1 MTGMQYP
8 LVLSFKIIAL
18 APQIYIRDA
27 QGQELLY
34 VKQKLL
40 KLKESIRVF
49 SDSGQSRQLYEL
61 GADRILDFS
70 PRFTFRDTS
79 GQVVGAVKRQG
90 ARSLLK
96 ASYDVFGPHD
106 QPVARI
112 EEENPWIKLLDGLLG
127 EIPIVGALT
136 GYFLNPKY
144 RVQELAT
151 QRTMLRVT
159 KHRSFLE
166 SRFEINRA
174 DASLDEASE
183 TAVLLAILVMVL
195 LERERG

>member
-1 MTGMQYP
+1 MQYP
-8 LVLSFKIIAL
+8 LELSFKIIAL
-18 APQIYIRDA
+18 APQIYVKDA

-40 KLKESIRVF
+40 KLKEKIRVF
-49 SDSGQSRQLYEL
+49 SDSGQTRQLYEL
-61 GADRILDFS
+61 DADRILDFS
-70 PRFTFRDTS
+70 PRFTFRDAS
-79 GQVVGAVKRQG
+79 GQMVGAVKRQG

-96 ASYDVFGPHD
+96 ASYEVFGPD
-106 QPVARI
+106 DRPVARI
-112 EEENPWIKLLDGLLG
+112 SEENPWIKLLDALIGS
-127 EIPIVGALT
+127 IPIIGAFT

-144 RVQELAT
+144 GVQDLVS

-166 SRFEINRA
+166 SRFEIERIET
-174 DASLDEASE
+174 SLGEASE
-183 TAVLLAILVMVL
+183 RAALLAILVMVL

>member
-1 MTGMQYP
+1 MQYP
-8 LVLSFKIIAL
+8 LELSFKIIAL
-18 APQIYIRDA
+18 APQIYVKDA

-34 VKQKLL
+34 VRQKLL
-40 KLKESIRVF
+40 KLKEKIRVF
-49 SDSGQSRQLYEL
+49 SDSGETRQLYEL
-61 GADRILDFS
+61 NADRILDFS

-79 GQVVGAVKRQG
+79 GQMVGAVKRQG

-96 ASYDVFGPHD
+96 ASYEIFGPD
-106 QPVARI
+106 DRPIARI
-112 EEENPWIKLLDGLLG
+112 AEENPWIKLLDALLG
-127 EIPIVGALT
+127 GIPIIGAFT

-144 RVQELAT
+144 GVQDLAS

-166 SRFEINRA
+166 SRFEIERLET
-174 DASLDEASE
+174 SLGEASE
-183 TAVLLAILVMVL
+183 MAVLLAILVMVL

>member
-1 MTGMQYP
+1 MQYP
-8 LVLSFKIIAL
+8 LELSFKIIAL
-18 APQIYIRDA
+18 APQIYVKDA

-34 VKQKLL
+34 VRQKLL
-40 KLKESIRVF
+40 KLKEKIRVF
-49 SDSGQSRQLYEL
+49 SDSGQTRQLYEL
-61 GADRILDFS
+61 EADRILDFS
-70 PRFTFRDTS
+70 PRFTFRDAS
-79 GQVVGAVKRQG
+79 GQMVGAVRRQG

-96 ASYDVFGPHD
+96 ASYEIFGSDDRPI
-106 QPVARI
+106 ARI
-112 EEENPWIKLLDGLLG
+112 SEENPWVKLLDGVIG
-127 EIPIVGALT
+127 GIPIVGAFT

-144 RVQELAT
+144 GVQDLAS

-166 SRFEINRA
+166 SRFEIERIET
-174 DASLDEASE
+174 SLGEASE

>member
-1 MTGMQYP
+1 MQYP
-8 LVLSFKIIAL
+8 LELSFKIIAL
-18 APQIYIRDA
+18 APQIYVKDA

-40 KLKESIRVF
+40 KLKENIRVF
-49 SDSGQSRQLYEL
+49 SDSGQTRQLYEL
-61 GADRILDFS
+61 NADRILDFS
-70 PRFTFRDTS
+70 PRFTFRDTN
-79 GQVVGAVKRQG
+79 GQMIGAVKRQG

-96 ASYDVFGPHD
+96 ASYEIFGPD
-106 QPVARI
+106 DRPIGRI
-112 EEENPWIKLLDGLLG
+112 SEENPWIKLLDAVMEG
-127 EIPIVGALT
+127 IPIVGAFA

-144 RVQELAT
+144 VVQDLVS
-151 QRTMLRVT
+151 QRAMLRVT

-166 SRFEINRA
+166 SRFEIERIET
-174 DASLDEASE
+174 SPGEASE

>member
-1 MTGMQYP
+1 MQYP
-8 LVLSFKIIAL
+8 LTLSFKIIAL

-40 KLKESIRVF
+40 KLKEKIRVF
-49 SDSGQSRQLYEL
+49 SDSGQSRELYEL

-70 PRFTFRDTS
+70 PRYTFRDT
-79 GQVVGAVKRQG
+79 GGRVVGAVKRQG
-90 ARSLLK
+90 ARSLFK
-96 ASYDVFGPHD
+96 ASYEVYGPD
-106 QPVARI
+106 ERPIARI
-112 EEENPWIKLLDGLLG
+112 EEENGWIKLLDGLIG
-127 EIPIVGALT
+127 EIPIVGAFT

-144 RVQELAT
+144 RIVDLAS
-151 QRTMLRVT
+151 QQPMLRVT

-166 SRFEINRA
+166 SRFEIERTGTILGE
-174 DASLDEASE
+174 SSE
-183 TAVLLAILVMVL
+183 SSVLLAILVMVL

>member
-1 MTGMQYP
+1 MQYP
-8 LVLSFKIIAL
+8 LTLSFKIIAL

-49 SDSGQSRQLYEL
+49 ADSGQSRELYEL
-61 GADRILDFS
+61 AADRILDFS
-70 PRFTFRDTS
+70 PRFTFRDPI
-79 GQVVGAVKRQG
+79 GRQVGAVKRQG

-96 ASYDVFGPHD
+96 ASYEVYGPD
-106 QPVARI
+106 DRPIARI
-112 EEENPWIKLLDGLLG
+112 EEENPWIKLLDGLIG
-127 EIPIVGALT
+127 EIPVVGAFT
-136 GYFLNPKY
+136 GYFLNPRY
-144 RVQELAT
+144 IVHDLTT
-151 QRTMLRVT
+151 QRPMLRIT
-159 KHRSFLE
+159 KHRAFLE
-166 SRFEINRA
+166 SRFEIERLEA
-174 DASLDEASE
+174 TLGHDAE

>member
-1 MTGMQYP
+1 MQYP
-8 LVLSFKIIAL
+8 LALSFKIIAL
-18 APQIYIRDA
+18 APQIYVKDA

-40 KLKESIRVF
+40 KLKEKIRVF

-61 GADRILDFS
+61 DADRILDFS
-70 PRFTFRDTS
+70 PRFTFRDAAG
-79 GQVVGAVKRQG
+79 GQMVGAVKRQG

-96 ASYDVFGPHD
+96 ASYDIFGPDDRPIAHI
-106 QPVARI
+106 A
-112 EEENPWIKLLDGLLG
+112 EENPWIKLLDAVLG
-127 EIPIVGALT
+127 EIPIIGAFT

-144 RVQELAT
+144 GVQDLAS
-151 QRTMLRVT
+151 QRTMFQVT

-166 SRFEINRA
+166 SRFEIARVESSPGEGA
-174 DASLDEASE
+174 E
-183 TAVLLAILVMVL
+183 TAILLAILVMVL

>member
-1 MTGMQYP
+1 MQYP
-8 LVLSFKIIAL
+8 LTLSFKIIAL

-40 KLKESIRVF
+40 KLKEKIHVF
-49 SDSGQSRQLYEL
+49 SDSGQSRELYEL

-70 PRFTFRDTS
+70 PRFTFRDTA
-79 GQVVGAVKRQG
+79 GRMVGAVKRQG

-96 ASYDVFGPHD
+96 ASYEIFGPD
-106 QPVARI
+106 DRPVARI
-112 EEENPWIKLLDGLLG
+112 EEENAWVKLLDAVIG
-127 EIPIVGALT
+127 EIPVIGAFT

-144 RVQELAT
+144 LVVDLT
-151 QRTMLRVT
+151 SQRPMLRVT

-166 SRFEINRA
+166 SRFEIERLE
-174 DASLDEASE
+174 STLGETSE
-183 TAVLLAILVMVL
+183 TAALLAILVMVL

>member
-1 MTGMQYP
+1 MQYP
-8 LVLSFKIIAL
+8 LTLSFKIIAL
-18 APQIYIRDA
+18 APQIFIRDA

-40 KLKESIRVF
+40 KLKEKIHVF
-49 SDSGQSRQLYEL
+49 SDSGQSRELYEL

-70 PRFTFRDTS
+70 PRFTFRDTA
-79 GQVVGAVKRQG
+79 GRMVGAVKRQG

-96 ASYDVFGPHD
+96 ASYEIFGPD
-106 QPVARI
+106 DRAIARI
-112 EEENPWIKLLDGLLG
+112 EEENAWIKLLDAVIG
-127 EIPIVGALT
+127 EIPIIGAFT

-144 RVQELAT
+144 RVVDLT
-151 QRTMLRVT
+151 SQRPMLRVT

-166 SRFEINRA
+166 SRFEIER
-174 DASLDEASE
+174 LEATLGETSE
-183 TAVLLAILVMVL
+183 TAALLAILVMVL

>member
-1 MTGMQYP
+1 MQYP
-8 LVLSFKIIAL
+8 LELSFKIIAL
-18 APQIYIRDA
+18 APQIYVKDA

-40 KLKESIRVF
+40 KLKEKIRVF
-49 SDSGQSRQLYEL
+49 SDSGQTRQLYEL
-61 GADRILDFS
+61 DADRILDFS
-70 PRFTFRDTS
+70 PRFTFRDTTS
-79 GQVVGAVKRQG
+79 GQMVGAVKRQG

-96 ASYDVFGPHD
+96 ASYDIFGPDDRPIAH
-106 QPVARI
+106 I
-112 EEENPWIKLLDGLLG
+112 SEENPWTKLLDAMLG
-127 EIPIVGALT
+127 EIPILGAFT

-144 RVQELAT
+144 GVQDLAS
-151 QRTMLRVT
+151 QRTMLQVT

-166 SRFEINRA
+166 SRFEIARVET
-174 DASLDEASE
+174 SLDEGSE

>member
-1 MTGMQYP
+1 MQYP
-8 LVLSFKIIAL
+8 LTLSFKIIAL

-40 KLKESIRVF
+40 KLKEKIHVF
-49 SDSGQSRQLYEL
+49 SDSGQSRELYEL

-70 PRFTFRDTS
+70 PRFTFRDPM
-79 GQVVGAVKRQG
+79 GRMVGAVKRQG

-96 ASYDVFGPHD
+96 ASYEIFGPED
-106 QPVARI
+106 RAIARI
-112 EEENPWIKLLDGLLG
+112 EEENAWIKLLDAVIG
-127 EIPIVGALT
+127 EIPVIGAFT

-144 RVQELAT
+144 LIVDLVS
-151 QRTMLRVT
+151 QRPMLRVT

-166 SRFEINRA
+166 SRFEIER
-174 DASLDEASE
+174 LEATLGE
-183 TAVLLAILVMVL
+183 TAETAALLAILVMVL

>member
-1 MTGMQYP
+1 MQYP
-8 LVLSFKIIAL
+8 LTLSFKIIAL

-40 KLKESIRVF
+40 KLKEKIHVF
-49 SDSGQSRQLYEL
+49 SDSGQSRELYEL

-70 PRFTFRDTS
+70 PRFTFRDTA
-79 GQVVGAVKRQG
+79 GRVVGAVKRQG

-96 ASYDVFGPHD
+96 ASYEIFGPD
-106 QPVARI
+106 DRPIARI
-112 EEENPWIKLLDGLLG
+112 EEENAWIKLLDAVIG
-127 EIPIVGALT
+127 EIPVLGAFT

-144 RVQELAT
+144 RIVDLVS
-151 QRTMLRVT
+151 QRQMLRVT

-166 SRFEINRA
+166 SRFEIER
-174 DASLDEASE
+174 LEATLGESGE

>member
-1 MTGMQYP
+1 MQYP
-8 LVLSFKIIAL
+8 LELSFKIIAL
-18 APQIYIRDA
+18 APQIYVKDA

-40 KLKESIRVF
+40 KLKEKIRVF
-49 SDSGQSRQLYEL
+49 SDSGQTRQLYEL
-61 GADRILDFS
+61 EADRILDFS
-70 PRFTFRDTS
+70 PRFTFRDAG
-79 GQVVGAVKRQG
+79 GQMVGAVRRQG

-96 ASYDVFGPHD
+96 ASYEVFGPDDRPIAH
-106 QPVARI
+106 I
-112 EEENPWIKLLDGLLG
+112 SEENPWVKLLDAVLG
-127 EIPIVGALT
+127 GIPIVGAFT

-144 RVQELAT
+144 GVQDLAS

-166 SRFEINRA
+166 SRFEIERIET
-174 DASLDEASE
+174 SLGEAAE

>member
-1 MTGMQYP
+1 MQYP
-8 LVLSFKIIAL
+8 LTLSFKIIAL

-40 KLKESIRVF
+40 KLKEKIHVF
-49 SDSGQSRQLYEL
+49 SDSGQSRELYEL

-70 PRFTFRDTS
+70 PRFTFRDTT
-79 GQVVGAVKRQG
+79 GRVVGAVKRQG

-96 ASYDVFGPHD
+96 ASYEIFGPD
-106 QPVARI
+106 DRAIARI
-112 EEENPWIKLLDGLLG
+112 EEENAWIKLLDGLIG
-127 EIPIVGALT
+127 EIPIVGAFT

-144 RVQELAT
+144 LVVDLAS
-151 QRTMLRVT
+151 QRPMLRVT

-166 SRFEINRA
+166 SRFEIER
-174 DASLDEASE
+174 LEATLGETSE
-183 TAVLLAILVMVL
+183 TAALLAILVMVL

>member
-1 MTGMQYP
+1 MQYP
-8 LVLSFKIIAL
+8 LELSFKIIAL
-18 APQIYIRDA
+18 APQIYVKDA
-27 QGQELLY
+27 QGRELLY

-40 KLKESIRVF
+40 KLKENIRVF

-70 PRFTFRDTS
+70 PRFTFRDATT
-79 GQVVGAVKRQG
+79 GQTVGAVKREG

-96 ASYDVFGPHD
+96 ASYEIFGPD
-106 QPVARI
+106 DRPIARI
-112 EEENPWIKLLDGLLG
+112 AEENPWIKLLDAVIG
-127 EIPIVGALT
+127 EIPIVGAFA

-144 RVQELAT
+144 LVQDAA
-151 QRTMLRVT
+151 QRALLRVT

-166 SRFEINRA
+166 SRFEIERVE
-174 DASLDEASE
+174 ASLDEASE
-183 TAVLLAILVMVL
+183 TALLLAILVMVL